1 MELSSVFDKRIA
13 HSQGKVKPGFENS
26 DERTPEAVAVVINRA
41 EGPGKPGPSPISAL
55 VSEQTLGGVGGQ
67 SPPSGGGDGGR
78 YYKDSVAKSATPTC
92 GAWAVVSE
100 CSSGLHHFAKKL
112 VCGKEW
118 CEVCGQGNSAAHRR
132 RQARILPKLQQ
143 VRQLGYFVIEFP
155 DVYRNIGAA
164 GFEPDIDGGERVEGW
179 CYSKADLRDTT
190 KTIVDVLAGK
200 RCGRRGRVGGYFGRG
215 LARWHWF
222 GDICMHEKRIT
233 KKFVRCQLTGKQC
246 ILRRK
251 KPAEDC
257 SRFENNGKYNPHCN
271 VLVDGEY
278 LEPELLEGIKAA
290 LRQALNVPDLIISY
304 SYFDKPGQMVQKGR
318 YITRATFLQESWSP
332 YMANELWNFR
342 NMRWWGT
349 WVKVDKTTGKLP
361 EGVAVWELLDA
372 AAEGEDVEGL
382 EAVASL
388 QGGVCPDCGQPLK
401 VLYHQPDYCFRK
413 VHTKSEGDIV
423 KRVVNLKAG
432 QPVRWSRPVDST
444 YLGIWGAEEIAGSG
458 YYRIPHREW
467 RGYSFSPGELLDG
480 QRALELPHY
489 VHHSGY
495 RPYS

>member
-1 MELSSVFDKRIA
+1 
-13 HSQGKVKPGFENS
+13 
-26 DERTPEAVAVVINRA
+26 
-41 EGPGKPGPSPISAL
+41 
-55 VSEQTLGGVGGQ
+55 
-67 SPPSGGGDGGR
+67 
-78 YYKDSVAKSATPTC
+78 
-92 GAWAVVSE
+92 
-100 CSSGLHHFAKKL
+100 
-112 VCGKEW
+112 
-118 CEVCGQGNSAAHRR
+118 
-132 RQARILPKLQQ
+132 
-143 VRQLGYFVIEFP
+143 
-155 DVYRNIGAA
+155 
-164 GFEPDIDGGERVEGW
+164 
-179 CYSKADLRDTT
+179 
-190 KTIVDVLAGK
+190 
-200 RCGRRGRVGGYFGRG
+200 
-215 LARWHWF
+215 
-222 GDICMHEKRIT
+222 
-233 KKFVRCQLTGKQC
+233 
-246 ILRRK
+246 
-251 KPAEDC
+251 
-257 SRFENNGKYNPHCN
+257 
-271 VLVDGEY
+271 VDGEY

-361 EGVAVWELLDA
+361 EGAAVWELLDA

-401 VLYHQPDYCFRK
+401 VLYYQPDYCFRK

-432 QPVRWSRPVDST
+432 QPVRWSRPTDST
-444 YLGIWGAEEIAGSG
+444 YLDIWGAEEIAGSG